1 MEITETPIKNLRYQ
15 LWTLIGKGWRLQLI
29 AKLKAKGHDFL
40 PHYVS
45 HVLAER
51 QKGPHAGLIIDTAIE
66 LRDEAKK
73 LATERILAIQN
84 VK

>member
-1 MEITETPIKNLRYQ
+1 MEITETPVKNLRYQ

-29 AKLKAKGHDFL
+29 AKLKEKGHDFL

-51 QKGPHAGLIIDTAIE
+51 QKGPHAGMIIDAAIE

-73 LATERILAIQN
+73 AATDRIKAIQN
-84 VK
+84 NK